1 MEPARRRVERAAVR
15 AEDAVPNQLHL
26 ASAIAWRFLVVAAAA
41 WVIAW
46 VLAHLRVVILPFAFA
61 LLLASVLS
69 VPAGWLR
76 RRAFPPAAAAAVV
89 LVGSLVLF
97 AGVVAAIAPTAS
109 QDFGNVGTGV
119 ESGIEEV
126 TDWLAEGPLDLS
138 PTELTRYRERA
149 IDEVRGRADT
159 IAGGVLGGAYLVLEI
174 VAGAVLALFL
184 LFFILKDGDRMWPWA
199 VRLFPPEARADV
211 DQLGRI
217 AWRTMG
223 GYLGGQAIVALV
235 DAVFIGLALWLIGVP
250 LVLPLAILTFLGGFF
265 PVVGA
270 FVAGGAAA
278 LIALVSNG
286 FVDALLVVAAATTVQ
301 QLEGNLL
308 QPMIVGRAVRIHPV
322 AVILAVTS
330 GAVIW
335 GLPGAILAVPT
346 VAVAAQSASY
356 LRSGR
361 VPGEEDVGPV
371 PAREGVAEGPAADG
385 EREREA
391 APPR

>member
-1 MEPARRRVERAAVR
+1 
-15 AEDAVPNQLHL
+15 
-26 ASAIAWRFLVVAAAA
+26 
-41 WVIAW
+41 
-46 VLAHLRVVILPFAFA
+46 
-61 LLLASVLS
+61 
-69 VPAGWLR
+69 
-76 RRAFPPAAAAAVV
+76 
-89 LVGSLVLF
+89 
-97 AGVVAAIAPTAS
+97 
-109 QDFGNVGTGV
+109 
-119 ESGIEEV
+119 
-126 TDWLAEGPLDLS
+126 
-138 PTELTRYRERA
+138 
-149 IDEVRGRADT
+149 
-159 IAGGVLGGAYLVLEI
+159 
-174 VAGAVLALFL
+174 
-184 LFFILKDGDRMWPWA
+184 MWPWA
-199 VRLFPPEARADV
+199 VRLFPPEARSDV

-250 LVLPLAILTFLGGFF
+250 LVLPLAILTFVGGFF
-265 PVVGA
+265 PVIGA

-286 FVDALLVVAAATTVQ
+286 FLDALLVVAAATVVQ

-361 VPGEEDVGPV
+361 IPGDEDLGRVPPPERVQEP
-371 PAREGVAEGPAADG
+371 PETA
-385 EREREA
+385 REREPET